1 MRTLFAASIL
11 SLISTAALAET
22 TPVKGQVVKINESQS
37 KLTLKHGPIT
47 NLDMDSMTMV
57 FAVADP
63 AVLKSIKVGDKV
75 TFEADRVNG
84 RLTVVKLMPSK

>member
-84 RLTVVKLMPSK
+84 RLTVVKLTPSK

>member
-1 MRTLFAASIL
+1 MRTLVAASFLTLL
-11 SLISTAALAET
+11 SSIAFAET
-22 TPVKGQVVKINESQS
+22 TPVKGEVIKVNECQG

-57 FAVADP
+57 FAVSDP
-63 AVLKSIKVGDKV
+63 VVLKSIKVGDKV

-84 RLTVVKLMPSK
+84 RLTVVKITPSK

>member
-1 MRTLFAASIL
+1 MRALVAASIL
-11 SLISTAALAET
+11 ALISTVALAET
-22 TPVKGQVVKINESQS
+22 TPVEGQVVKINESQS

-84 RLTVVKLMPSK
+84 RLTVVKLTPFK